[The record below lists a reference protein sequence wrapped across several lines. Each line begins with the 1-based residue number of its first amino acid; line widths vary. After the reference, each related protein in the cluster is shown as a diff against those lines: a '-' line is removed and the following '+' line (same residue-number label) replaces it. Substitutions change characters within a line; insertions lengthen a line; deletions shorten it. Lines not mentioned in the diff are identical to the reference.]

1 MVSALVGLSDLLISL
16 TGELCLSS
24 DCQGAQWRRKE
35 GGGGALGDREK
46 KRVVISADR
55 AYFLSTVSGR

>member
-1 MVSALVGLSDLLISL
+1 MVSPVGSPDLLISL

-35 GGGGALGDREK
+35 GGGGRTREK
-46 KRVVISADR
+46 KSG
-55 AYFLSTVSGR
+55 YFC